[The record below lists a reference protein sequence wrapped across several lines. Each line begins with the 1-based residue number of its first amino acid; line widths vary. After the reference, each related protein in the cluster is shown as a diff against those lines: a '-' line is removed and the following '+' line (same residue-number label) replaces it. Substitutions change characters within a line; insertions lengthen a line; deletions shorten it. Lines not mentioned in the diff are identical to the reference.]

1 MSPERAAERRKQL
14 GAALDAQSGYEQPVV
29 QATDPG
35 MRAAQREARAFISDP
50 AYRNFR
56 VVLRTLAHGNLEP
69 QPLLGPCPGATL
81 SEYAVFRAGV
91 RAMYDVTAILSRQ
104 ATQEDETHELVE

>member
-1 MSPERAAERRKQL
+1 MSAADRQRRRDAAIERQA
-14 GAALDAQSGYEQPVV
+14 GYEQPVV
-29 QATDPG
+29 EATDPG
-35 MRAAQREARAFISDP
+35 MRAAQREARAFVSDP

-81 SEYAVFRAGV
+81 SEYAMFRAGV

-104 ATQEDETHELVE
+104 ATQEEQADELVE